1 MKGVIERHFDKISA
15 QSLEYIKLKLMEAFN
30 DPAPMIRNI
39 VTNAITALLT
49 KIGFQNW
56 PELMKFLILNLDV
69 DHQEFLES
77 SLECTYKIL
86 EDIKVHAENFD
97 YQDEKYQ
104 NFIGE
109 LIPKLFFLCDPKL
122 PARMKAIAL
131 SSLNLF
137 VYSMPQNLYNN
148 IGVYFEILTM
158 LSTDQSPEV
167 RQKSCEGF
175 LEIIETKKHLIGS
188 NLIKVIE
195 KLIQFVLDME
205 SNVKRVACRFWN
217 EYLTIEG
224 DEAFERIE
232 TLRTYLDV

>member
-1 MKGVIERHFDKISA
+1 
-15 QSLEYIKLKLMEAFN
+15 LEYIKLKLMEAFN
-30 DPAPMIRNI
+30 DPATMIRSI

-104 NFIGE
+104 SFIGE

-122 PARMKAIAL
+122 PSKIKLIAL
-131 SSLNLF
+131 NSLNLF
-137 VYSMPQNLYNN
+137 VYSMPQSLYNN
-148 IGVYFEILTM
+148 FGMYMDILM
-158 LSTDQSPEV
+158 LSSTDQSNEI

-175 LEIIETKKHLIGS
+175 LEVIETKKHLIGI
-188 NLIKVIE
+188 NLQKVIE
-195 KLIQFVLDME
+195 KLVQFVLDLD
-205 SNVKRVACRFWN
+205 SNVRKVACRFWN

-224 DEAFERIE
+224 EEAFERIE
-232 TLRTYLDV
+232 ALKNYLDV

>member
-1 MKGVIERHFDKISA
+1 
-15 QSLEYIKLKLMEAFN
+15 MEAFN
-30 DPAPMIRNI
+30 DPATMIRNI

-104 NFIGE
+104 SFIGE
-109 LIPKLFFLCDPKL
+109 LIPKLFYLCDPKL
-122 PARMKAIAL
+122 PPRIKAIAL
-131 SSLNLF
+131 NSLNLF

-148 IGVYFEILTM
+148 FGTYVDVLII
-158 LSTDQSPEV
+158 SSADQSNEV

-175 LEIIETKKHLIGS
+175 LEIIETKKHMIGS
-188 NLIKVIE
+188 NLQKVVE
-195 KLIQFVLDME
+195 KLVQFVVDIDTD
-205 SNVKRVACRFWN
+205 VKKIACRFWN

-224 DEAFERIE
+224 DEAMERIE
-232 TLRTYLDV
+232 VLKNYLEV